1 MVFFR
6 HVTTCEAGAACT
18 QVCTPMH
25 AHMSVR
31 FHWHRFVPFHS
42 ISFTCLW
49 NMPCSLFLGLFWL
62 VFFFVLPCLR
72 CFVLLQSSDTLYE
85 KHLQLFETNDRYCC
99 LYVSLFL
106 SRHASSDD
114 VQRLL
119 PNLDILKHAAAVRPW
134 TKTRSFTAPLL
145 HCSTPSLLHSFIYS
159 LLCSFTH
166 MFANTAEPAL

>member
-1 MVFFR
+1 MHPNARAHVCSFSLASLCTFPLHFF
-6 HVTTCEAGAACT
+6 HLPLE
-18 QVCTPMH
+18 H
-25 AHMSVR
+25 ALLT
-31 FHWHRFVPFHS
+31 FPWFV
-42 ISFTCLW
+42 
-49 NMPCSLFLGLFWL
+49 L
-62 VFFFVLPCLR
+62 VGFFFVLPCLR